1 MATISN
7 KNEATFT
14 DGSGPT
20 GDILNVNTVN
30 ARVEL
35 PNGAA
40 LAMFSDAYTTL
51 GLQLKGGTIA
61 PLASTSA
68 AAITNGATITTAGV
82 GIARVAPAS
91 AVTGIIL
98 QAGTFNGQQVWV
110 SNEAAVANTV
120 SFASSGTSAV
130 ADGQNDVIPGL
141 SARLYVWN
149 SVNFLWYATP
159 QTVNGTLTTVQSATA
174 SAVATNGTITTAGVG
189 VARVAPSA
197 AVTGIIL
204 QAGTLNGQQCW
215 VVNEAAVANSL
226 AFAASGTSLVADGV
240 NDLLPGLSARLYVW
254 DSAQSLWYAT
264 TPLTNGTLTTVQSS
278 TSPAVASNGTITT
291 AGVGVARVAPGAA
304 VTGII
309 LQAGTLPGQEVWVI
323 NEAAAAN
330 SVTFAASGTS
340 FVADGAGSAIAG
352 LTARKFVYDTS
363 TSLWYRAA

>member
-254 DSAQSLWYAT
+254 DSPSRCGMPPPRSPMAPSPRCRAVRRPRWPAMARLPRRAWAWRVWPLGPRSL
-264 TPLTNGTLTTVQSS
+264 
-278 TSPAVASNGTITT
+278 
-291 AGVGVARVAPGAA
+291 
-304 VTGII
+304 
-309 LQAGTLPGQEVWVI
+309 
-323 NEAAAAN
+323 
-330 SVTFAASGTS
+330 
-340 FVADGAGSAIAG
+340 G
-352 LTARKFVYDTS
+352 LSCRRGRCQDK
-363 TSLWYRAA
+363 RCG